1 MKEGY
6 LISNLENNGK
16 KNLNTKMEEISHLF
30 QPKKLNLEMFQN
42 AREKLFKMNKEIE
55 LLKEKIPLSSDL
67 ELRRSIL

>member
-42 AREKLFKMNKEIE
+42 TREKLFKMNKEIE